1 MEILKWIVYSSLRN
15 SAMFGDEDD
24 ELYENIKDND
34 TSIAKVIVAVWLG
47 VYFLFHFLAW
57 YLTK

>member
-1 MEILKWIVYSSLRN
+1 
-15 SAMFGDEDD
+15 MFGDEDD